1 LDSDAGNIAKKK
13 MNNHI
18 DELQVQGEDNE
29 GNQSHI
35 LIVQE
40 LEL

>member
-1 LDSDAGNIAKKK
+1 MLEILQKKK

-40 LEL
+40 LEI

>member
-1 LDSDAGNIAKKK
+1 MDSYSVNIAKKK

-35 LIVQE
+35 SIVQE
-40 LEL
+40 LEI